1 MVMLRDLVRS
11 ALPERESE
19 HTALKRTAGVGG
31 IVLLVLVGLGIYFI
45 LPEIR
50 RYLRIERM

>member
-1 MVMLRDLVRS
+1 MVTMKELVRS
-11 ALPERESE
+11 AMPEHHSE
-19 HTALKRTAGVGG
+19 HTLAKRSAGIGG
-31 IVLLVLVGLGIYFI
+31 IVLLVLVGLGIYWI

>member
-1 MVMLRDLVRS
+1 MSMIRDMVRS
-11 ALPERESE
+11 ALPEREPDHSL
-19 HTALKRTAGVGG
+19 AKRSAGIGG
-31 IVLLVLVGLGIYFI
+31 IVLLVLLGLGIYWI

>member
-1 MVMLRDLVRS
+1 MSTLREMVRS

-19 HTALKRTAGVGG
+19 HLVAKRTLSIGG
-31 IVLLVLVGLGIYFI
+31 IVLLVLVGLGVYWI

>member
-1 MVMLRDLVRS
+1 MSMLRDMVRS
-11 ALPERESE
+11 HLPERESE
-19 HTALKRTAGVGG
+19 HLLAKRSASIGG
-31 IVLLVLVGLGIYFI
+31 IVLLVLIGAGIYWI